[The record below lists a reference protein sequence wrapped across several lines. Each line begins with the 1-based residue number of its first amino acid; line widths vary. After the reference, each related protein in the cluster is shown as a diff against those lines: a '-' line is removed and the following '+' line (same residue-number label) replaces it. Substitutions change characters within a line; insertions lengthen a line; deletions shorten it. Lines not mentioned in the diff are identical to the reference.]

1 VILEIRMSDS
11 SATRK
16 IVLGL
21 GNTLNSDE
29 GLGVQAVK
37 QLEAR
42 LGKLAS
48 QLEFL
53 DGGVLGLNL
62 LPWVEEA
69 SHLLVLDAVNAHKKP
84 GTLIELKRDEIPLY
98 SGIKLSDH
106 QVTFQEV
113 LGLAQFRNHLPEH
126 LHLIGIQPA
135 DLSIGVDLSPIVS
148 ATMPRML
155 ARALV
160 VLREWTLIDKEYTM
174 KKIAFPTEDGETIS
188 RHLGRAPWFIIAS
201 LDESNHIVFEEREKP
216 HHGTT
221 EEDSQH
227 DATGHRMSHQVMFAP
242 IADCQVLI
250 SGGMGEPAYQNA
262 LSLGLEVIL
271 PAEPSIQKALD
282 AYQSGQLESDMRRI
296 HKH

>member
-1 VILEIRMSDS
+1 MNDS

-29 GLGVQAVK
+29 GLGVQGVK
-37 QLEAR
+37 ELEAR

-48 QLEFL
+48 RVEFL

-69 SHLLVLDAVNAHKKP
+69 SHLLVLDAVNAHKEP

-98 SGIKLSDH
+98 TGIKLSDH

-113 LGLAQFRNHLPEH
+113 LGLAQFRGHLPEH

-135 DLSIGVDLSPIVS
+135 DLSTGVDLSPIVS

-155 ARALV
+155 AQAQA
-160 VLREWTLIDKEYTM
+160 VLREWNLIDKEHTM

-188 RHLGRAPWFIIAS
+188 RHLGRAPWFIVAS
-201 LDESNHIVFEEREKP
+201 LDESGRVVIEEREKP
-216 HHGTT
+216 HHDSS
-221 EEDSQH
+221 EEDSLH
-227 DATGHRMSHQVMFAP
+227 DHSGHRMSHQAMLAP

-250 SGGMGEPAYQNA
+250 SGGMGEPAHQNA
-262 LSLGLEVIL
+262 LALGLEVIL
-271 PAEPSIQKALD
+271 PGEPSIQKALQ
-282 AYQSGQLESDMRRI
+282 AYQSGQLESDPRRI
-296 HKH
+296 YKR